1 MASSLS
7 FSTFDT
13 NQSNNLSVSKIQS
26 QSRRKNKTI
35 KKKPTKKVENFLSSI
50 NEGFNDME
58 DSDESGLANFE
69 PMGNPII
76 TKAPDDKKEENMPPQ
91 VQSDDPVSVEQFET
105 INQHELSENN
115 YKNYMN
121 TYVPY
126 YTKTA
131 NQANL
136 HGSKDQLMKKLNYM
150 IHLLEKQED
159 EKTSNVTEEL
169 VLYMFLGVFTIF
181 CVDSFARA
189 GKYTR

>member
-7 FSTFDT
+7 YSTFET
-13 NQSNNLSVSKIQS
+13 NQSKNLSISKIQS
-26 QSRRKNKTI
+26 QNKRKNKTI
-35 KKKPTKKVENFLSSI
+35 KKKPSTKAENFLNSI
-50 NEGFNDME
+50 QENYTDM
-58 DSDESGLANFE
+58 DGDGDGLADFE
-69 PMGNPII
+69 PISNPVI
-76 TKAPDDKKEENMPPQ
+76 TKAPDDKKKQDMPPTQ
-91 VQSDDPVSVEQFET
+91 TDESVSVEAFEA
-105 INQHELSENN
+105 INENDMAQNN
-115 YKNYMN
+115 YQQYMN

-126 YTKTA
+126 YSKPS

>member
-35 KKKPTKKVENFLSSI
+35 KKKPTKKVENFLNSI

-131 NQANL
+131 DQANL